1 MDTNVASTPA
11 APKAPS
17 TAAKRRLHDL
27 EAEALHEAAPIP
39 PPSTNARAAIFAG
52 VLTILVAFGGAGVWA
67 ALAPLDSAVVAGGT
81 VVVET
86 NRRDVQHLDGGIIK
100 EILVRDG
107 DKVTAGDVLIRL
119 DPVRPQASLAIVQ
132 GQIDATRALQARLRA
147 EQDGAA
153 AVVFP
158 DVLRARAEE
167 PGIRDLIRSQSE
179 VFAARKAALDGQT
192 QILRQRISQFQE
204 QITGLRAQQLSRERQ
219 VGLIN
224 QELLGVRELADK
236 GHATRNRVLAL
247 EREVARLEGERGE
260 LLSSL
265 ARAQQALGE
274 AELQILQ
281 LTRSFREEVAKS
293 LQEVQNQL
301 HEMNEKLIANEDV
314 VRRLDIRAPVDGI
327 VVAMAVTTVGG
338 VIGSGRTIMQIVPGQ
353 DTLVVEARVQP
364 VDVENVRPGQSAIIN
379 FPAFAQRT
387 LPNLTG
393 TVLKVSADRLID
405 ERTGLPYFRAEV
417 LIDPESLEA
426 LSDRRLMPGMPA
438 DVMIATGERTALR
451 YLLDPI
457 LSVTNYAMREH

>member
-11 APKAPS
+11 VPKAPR
-17 TAAKRRLHDL
+17 APAKRRLHDL

-52 VLTILVAFGGAGVWA
+52 VLTIVVAFGGAGVWA

-167 PGIRDLIRSQSE
+167 PGIRDLMRSQSE

-204 QITGLRAQQLSRERQ
+204 QITGLRAQQHSRERQ

-265 ARAQQALGE
+265 ARAQQAIGE

-327 VVAMAVTTVGG
+327 VVGMAVTTVGG